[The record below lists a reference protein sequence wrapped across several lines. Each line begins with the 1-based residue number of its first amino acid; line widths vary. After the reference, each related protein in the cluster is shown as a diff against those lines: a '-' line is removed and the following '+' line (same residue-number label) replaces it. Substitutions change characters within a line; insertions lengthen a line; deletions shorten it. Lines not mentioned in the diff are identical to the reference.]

1 MKPFSYNNKGF
12 TLIELMVVIAITGIL
27 ATIAIPQFSTMIT
40 NTRLR
45 GAAREI
51 HSVLQQARLRAAKE
65 QSYVVVDF
73 DPDGD
78 GNLAGNYISF
88 VDDNGDFTLDAG
100 ETIVSDKTLPTGIL
114 LQSAAFGTGPV
125 TYTCFNK
132 NGFPSDTAMN
142 DYSGSVDLAN
152 SNYTRTIGLTAAGSP
167 NIQ

>member
-1 MKPFSYNNKGF
+1 M
-12 TLIELMVVIAITGIL
+12 IELMVVIAIIGIL
-27 ATIAIPQFSTMIT
+27 ATVAIPQFSSLIT
-40 NTRLR
+40 NIRLS

-78 GNLAGNYISF
+78 GNLTGNYISF
-88 VDDNGDFTLDAG
+88 VDDNADFTRDVG
-100 ETIVSDKTLPTGIL
+100 ETIFSDKALPAGIL
-114 LQSAAFGTGPV
+114 LQSADFGTGPF

-132 NGFPSDTAMN
+132 NGFPSDNAMN

-152 SNYTRTIGLTAAGSP
+152 SNYTRTIGLTAAGNS